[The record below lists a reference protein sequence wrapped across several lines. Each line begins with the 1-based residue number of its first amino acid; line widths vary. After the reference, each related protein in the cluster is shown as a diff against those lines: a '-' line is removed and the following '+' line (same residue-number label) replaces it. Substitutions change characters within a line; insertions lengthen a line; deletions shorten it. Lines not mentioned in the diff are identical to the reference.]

1 MKRLVILG
9 ATGSIGAST
18 LRVVKAHPERFEV
31 VGLAAGR
38 DAAGLQALAREFH
51 VSHLALAS
59 ANDAG
64 IPYGEEALC
73 ALAALPEAD
82 LVVMAIAGMA
92 GYGPTLAAIEAG
104 HDVALATKEVL
115 VMAGTEVM
123 ARRAAKGVKLLP
135 LDSEHSA
142 LFQCL
147 QGTAYAPA
155 CVRCGETIAP
165 AEERVA
171 EVILTASG
179 GPFFRQPSIDW
190 QKITVQDAL
199 NHPRWSMGPKVTVDS
214 ATMMNK
220 GLELI
225 EALHLFALTP
235 DQLRVWVHPQS
246 IVHSFVHFK
255 DGALLAQ
262 LAQPDMA
269 LPIQY
274 ALTWP
279 DRALSAPVAPMD
291 LTQMQ
296 GLEFSEP
303 DLTRFPCLKLVFDAL
318 HQGAWTHPILTL
330 ANEVA
335 VKAFLREQ
343 ISADRIAATIE
354 TCLAAG
360 PADFETIVRRAE
372 AYVATCPRVSSGK
385 SV

>member
-1 MKRLVILG
+1 MKRRLVILG

-18 LRVVKAHPERFEV
+18 LRVVEAHPDRFEV

-38 DAAGLQALAREFH
+38 DADKLRALARQFN
-51 VSHLALAS
+51 VKHLALS
-59 ANDAG
+59 APKDAG

-92 GYGPTLAAIEAG
+92 GYAPTLAAIDAG

-123 ARRAAKGVKLLP
+123 ARRAKQGVKLLP

-147 QGTAYAPA
+147 QGSASVPA
-155 CVRCGETIAP
+155 CVRCGDEP
-165 AEERVA
+165 KAEERVA

-179 GPFFRQPSIDW
+179 GPFFRASEIDW
-190 QKITVQDAL
+190 SKVSVQEAL
-199 NHPRWSMGPKVTVDS
+199 NHPRWSMGPKVTIDS

-225 EALHLFALTP
+225 EALHLFALDP
-235 DQLRVWVHPQS
+235 SQLRVWVHPQS

-274 ALTWP
+274 AMTWP
-279 DRALSAPVAPMD
+279 DRALSAPVAPMT
-291 LTQMQ
+291 LAQMQ
-296 GLEFSEP
+296 GLEFAEP
-303 DLTRFPCLKLVFDAL
+303 DLARFPCLKLVFEAL
-318 HQGAWTHPILTL
+318 PQGAWTHPILTL

-335 VKAFLREQ
+335 VKAFLQGR
-343 ISADRIAATIE
+343 ITADRIAATIE

-360 PADFETIVRRAE
+360 EADFETILQRAE
-372 AYVATCPRVSSGK
+372 AYVEHCPRP
-385 SV
+385 

>member
-1 MKRLVILG
+1 MRKRLVLLG

-18 LRVVKAHPERFEV
+18 LRVVAAHPDRFEV

-38 DAAGLQALAREFH
+38 DAKGLKALAERFG
-51 VSHLALAS
+51 VRRLALA
-59 ANDAG
+59 APNDEG
-64 IPYGEEALC
+64 IPHGERALC
-73 ALAALPEAD
+73 DLAALPEAD
-82 LVVMAIAGMA
+82 VVVMAIAGMA
-92 GYGPTLAAIEAG
+92 GYAPTLAAIEAG

-123 ARRAAKGVKLLP
+123 RRRAEKGVRLLP

-147 QGTAYAPA
+147 QSTASAPA
-155 CVRCGETIAP
+155 CVRTGNEP
-165 AEERVA
+165 KAEERVA

-179 GPFFRQPSIDW
+179 GPFFRRHAIDW
-190 QKITVQDAL
+190 AKVTVAEAL
-199 NHPRWSMGPKVTVDS
+199 NHPRWDMGPKVTIDS

-220 GLELI
+220 GLEMI
-225 EALHLFALTP
+225 EALHLFALRP

-269 LPIQY
+269 LPIQF

-279 DRALSAPVAPMD
+279 DRALHAPVPPMT

-296 GLEFSEP
+296 GLEFAEP
-303 DLTRFPCLKLVFDAL
+303 DLNRFPCLRLVFQAL
-318 HQGAWTHPILTL
+318 PLGDWTHPILTL

-335 VKAFLREQ
+335 VKAFLAGRLT
-343 ISADRIAATIE
+343 ADRIAAVIE
-354 TCLAAG
+354 DCLALG
-360 PADFETIVRRAE
+360 PAPFEEIVRRAE
-372 AYVATCPRVSSGK
+372 RAVGQIRN
-385 SV
+385 

>member
-1 MKRLVILG
+1 MKRIVILG

-18 LRVVKAHPERFEV
+18 LRVVEAHPDRFEV

-38 DAAGLQALAREFH
+38 DSEKLRALAERFH
-51 VSHLALAS
+51 VKHLALS
-59 ANDAG
+59 AENDAG

-92 GYGPTLAAIEAG
+92 GYAPTLAAIDAG

-123 ARRAAKGVKLLP
+123 ARRAAKGVKILP

-147 QGTAYAPA
+147 QGSASVPA
-155 CVRCGETIAP
+155 CVRCGDEP
-165 AEERVA
+165 KAEERIA

-179 GPFFRQPSIDW
+179 GPFFRQPAIDW
-190 QKITVQDAL
+190 AKVSLKEAL
-199 NHPRWSMGPKVTVDS
+199 NHPRWSMGPKVTIDS

-225 EALHLFALTP
+225 EALHLFALDP
-235 DQLRVWVHPQS
+235 SQLRVWVHPQS

-274 ALTWP
+274 AMTWP
-279 DRALSAPVAPMD
+279 DRAFSAPVEPMT
-291 LTQMQ
+291 LAQMQ
-296 GLEFSEP
+296 GLEFAEP
-303 DLTRFPCLKLVFDAL
+303 DLTRFPCLKLVFEAL
-318 HQGAWTHPILTL
+318 PKGAWTHPILTL

-343 ISADRIAATIE
+343 ITADRIAATIE

-360 PADFETIVRRAE
+360 PADFETILHRAE
-372 AYVATCPRVSSGK
+372 DYLARCPHP
-385 SV
+385 

>member
-1 MKRLVILG
+1 MSRKRIVLLG

-18 LRVVKAHPERFEV
+18 LRVVAAHPDRFEV

-38 DAAGLQALAREFH
+38 DAAGLQALAAQFG
-51 VSHLALAS
+51 VKHLALAAPNS
-59 ANDAG
+59 AG
-64 IPYGEEALC
+64 IPAGEAALC
-73 ALAALPEAD
+73 ELAALPEAD

-92 GYGPTLAAIEAG
+92 GYAPTLAAIEAG

-123 ARRAAKGVKLLP
+123 RRRAEKGVRILP

-142 LFQCL
+142 IFQCL
-147 QGTAYAPA
+147 QSAATQPA
-155 CVRCGETIAP
+155 CVRTDVAAP
-165 AEERVA
+165 KAEARVA

-179 GPFFRQPSIDW
+179 GPFFGRVTIDW
-190 QKITVQDAL
+190 AQVTVAEAL
-199 NHPRWSMGPKVTVDS
+199 NHPRWSMGPKVTIDS

-220 GLELI
+220 GLEMI
-225 EALHLFALTP
+225 EALHLFALEP
-235 DQLRVWVHPQS
+235 AQLRVWVHPQS

-279 DRALSAPVAPMD
+279 DRALHAPVAPMS
-291 LTQMQ
+291 LAQMQ
-296 GLEFSEP
+296 GLTFAEP
-303 DLTRFPCLKLVFDAL
+303 DLRRFPCLKLVFEAL
-318 HQGAWTHPILTL
+318 PQGAWTHPILTL

-335 VKAFLREQ
+335 VKAFLAGR
-343 ISADRIAATIE
+343 ISADGIAAVIE
-354 TCLAAG
+354 RGLEAG
-360 PADFETIVRRAE
+360 PAPFEEILRRAE
-372 AYVATCPRVSSGK
+372 EAVRALSR
-385 SV
+385 